1 MSITPKVLI
10 CSASPDRLNHNAAL
24 LSYVGR
30 GFSEVL
36 SPEQVMTRSYD
47 YAVEAVK
54 RFQPD
59 LVVVFGSCMPACC
72 DYTGIK
78 NYCVKSGAKLAFWL
92 HDDPYEF
99 DFNEKI
105 YPYADF
111 VFSND
116 QWAVTHIDHPKAF
129 HLPLAADRQAH
140 FRPIGEKMDRDFFFC
155 GVGFP
160 NRQQLLI
167 DCAPMLSSFKVEV
180 FGDQWPASLS
190 FCRNTRL
197 SNESLPDYYASSLAT
212 LNVGRRFNLA
222 NSRYQLDARTPGP
235 RTFEAAM
242 AGGVQC
248 VYLEGLELA
257 DYFDFD
263 TEILVFDSPS
273 ELLSLIDMLKSDPKR
288 RRQIAVL
295 TQARALKDHTY
306 ANRADKLLTICGF
319 SPVKRPSAV

>member
-1 MSITPKVLI
+1 MIPKVLI

-30 GFSEVL
+30 GFSEAL
-36 SPEQVMTRSYD
+36 SPEQVMTSSYD
-47 YAVEAVK
+47 YAVEAVQ

-72 DYTGIK
+72 DYTGLK
-78 NYCVKSGAKLAFWL
+78 NHCVKSGARLAFWL

-99 DFNEKI
+99 DCNEKI

-140 FRPIGEKMDRDFFFC
+140 FRPIGEKMDRDIFFC

-167 DCAPMLSSFKVEV
+167 DCAPMFSSFKVEV
-180 FGDQWPASLS
+180 FGDKWPAFLS
-190 FCRNTRL
+190 FCRNKRL

-242 AGGVQC
+242 AGAVQC

-257 DYFDFD
+257 DYFEFD

-273 ELLSLIDMLKSDPKR
+273 ELLSLIGMLKSDLKR
-288 RRQIAVL
+288 RRQIAEL
-295 TQARALKDHTY
+295 AQARALKDHTY
-306 ANRADKLLTICGF
+306 TNRADKLLTICGF
-319 SPVKRPSAV
+319 SPVKRSSAG